1 MNLSPNTLISTLGAA
16 PQVITPALDLLIE
29 QQGAPQQVVII
40 HTGHPRS
47 RAAFDAIDAEFSKG
61 IYGDIQPGDVVVRD
75 EMIRKG
81 ASLNG
86 EASNYR
92 N

>member
-40 HTGHPRS
+40 HTGHPCS
-47 RAAFDAIDAEFSKG
+47 RAAFDAIDA
-61 IYGDIQPGDVVVRD
+61 
-75 EMIRKG
+75 
-81 ASLNG
+81 
-86 EASNYR
+86 
-92 N
+92 